1 MEFFTSKERFK
12 RFKRSKKKRIKQKT
26 NPKASKMKLFMI
38 LVDALFGKQLN
49 KTKNPIS
56 DAAGAL
62 DLPLHY
68 YYFKETCVIFS
79 SFQNMLF
86 TCLRQAV
93 SA

>member
-12 RFKRSKKKRIKQKT
+12 RFKRFTVALFSGCKKKRIKQKT

-38 LVDALFGKQLN
+38 LVDGLFGKQLN

-62 DLPLHY
+62 DLRLY
-68 YYFKETCVIFS
+68 SVF
-79 SFQNMLF
+79 
-86 TCLRQAV
+86 
-93 SA
+93 